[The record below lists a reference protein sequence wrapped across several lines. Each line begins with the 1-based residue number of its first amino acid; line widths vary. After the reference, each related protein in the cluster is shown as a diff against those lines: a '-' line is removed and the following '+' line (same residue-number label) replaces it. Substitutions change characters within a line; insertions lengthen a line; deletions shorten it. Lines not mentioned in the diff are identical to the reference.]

1 MIKKYIGIHLS
12 GIIFMVLVVVGA
24 GMLIWRSGEGSTNM
38 TVSETKL
45 SEIKEMVKLCSLE
58 VRDDVAIKDSING
71 KWIFAKNTI
80 NGYIRFDLE
89 KLDYQLRNDSLFI
102 FLPPAEIDVYE
113 SSSPN
118 SYEVIDTW
126 DNTLFGL
133 RKMTSDEETAIKKR
147 MADSYKASFYE
158 KGYVRRARESAVNTL
173 SRMLGMMDGNITVV
187 DLKPD
192 GYGWHR

>member
-89 KLDYQLRNDSLFI
+89 KLDYQLRNDSVFI
-102 FLPPAEIDVYE
+102 FLPPEEIEVYE

-126 DNTLFGL
+126 DNTLFVL
-133 RKMTSDEETAIKKR
+133 RKMTSD
-147 MADSYKASFYE
+147 
-158 KGYVRRARESAVNTL
+158 
-173 SRMLGMMDGNITVV
+173 
-187 DLKPD
+187 
-192 GYGWHR
+192 

>member
-12 GIIFMVLVVVGA
+12 GIIFLVLVVVGA

-58 VRDDVAIKDSING
+58 VRDDVAIKDSIDG

-89 KLDYQLRNDSLFI
+89 KLDYQLRNDSVFI
-102 FLPPAEIDVYE
+102 FLPPEEIEVYE

-173 SRMLGMMDGNITVV
+173 NRMLGMMDGNITVV

>member
-71 KWIFAKNTI
+71 
-80 NGYIRFDLE
+80 NG
-89 KLDYQLRNDSLFI
+89 
-102 FLPPAEIDVYE
+102 FLPKTQ
-113 SSSPN
+113 S
-118 SYEVIDTW
+118 
-126 DNTLFGL
+126 
-133 RKMTSDEETAIKKR
+133 TAI
-147 MADSYKASFYE
+147 
-158 KGYVRRARESAVNTL
+158 SAL
-173 SRMLGMMDGNITVV
+173 I
-187 DLKPD
+187 LKNLTIS
-192 GYGWHR
+192 

>member
-12 GIIFMVLVVVGA
+12 GIIFLVLVVVGA

-89 KLDYQLRNDSLFI
+89 KLDYQLRNDSVFI
-102 FLPPAEIDVYE
+102 FLPPEEIEVYE

-133 RKMTSDEETAIKKR
+133 RKMTSEEETAIKKR

-173 SRMLGMMDGNITVV
+173 NRMLGMMDGNITVV